1 MMETKEL
8 SRRINQLG
16 NVVEARSNLK
26 AASLRLDMEEGYI
39 LSKIADIMLERY
51 RLASLVHFCNT
62 GKFLINE
69 GE

>member
-1 MMETKEL
+1 MSSSDL
-8 SRRINQLG
+8 SRRVTQLD

-26 AASLRLDMEEGYI
+26 AACLRLDREEAYI
-39 LSKIADIMLERY
+39 LGKIADIMLERY

>member
-1 MMETKEL
+1 MTSKDL
-8 SRRINQLG
+8 SHRITQLG

-26 AASLRLDMEEGYI
+26 AAGIRLDREEAYI
-39 LSKIADIMLERY
+39 LDKIADIMLERY
-51 RLASLVHFCNT
+51 RLASLIHFCNT